1 MPAMFDS
8 VKHPQHLGQSVQ
20 GTPPHLGNLLPGESS
35 ETKLNLNFSGKIYFY
50 CVSVESAE
58 KAAYQHQ
65 FIVLAEGLKSLGIPF
80 FSNKNYWQISS
91 QTDEYLF
98 GHDPEIT
105 PEDCSIVI
113 LDHEW
118 FEFQDD
124 FPENFFS
131 SKRQY
136 VTVYIDAS
144 DGIVTRSWEPEFRHF
159 DFIFKSHYNSKC
171 LYPANFYPGTFG
183 ISNRILQATE
193 PSDSFHQRKRKLLVN
208 FRIGHT
214 VRESIR
220 QKLFPVIQNVLPID
234 ESVES
239 LGTPPDNNHYLYW
252 VQTGR
257 RHHPNYYERLKNSAA
272 CASFGGYFIP
282 AWPSDPVVITSPI
295 GRITNKIANKLEWV
309 PKRIMQW
316 DSWRLWESL
325 AAGCVTFHVDFEK
338 YGLYPPVMP
347 ENWRHYVGI
356 DLNKIQEAVE
366 RIAAEPQLL
375 ENISLQARRWAIE
388 HYSPVPTALRFLAT
402 VCK

>member
-8 VKHPQHLGQSVQ
+8 VNPPQQVDQSVE
-20 GTPPHLGNLLPGESS
+20 GTPPHLGNLLPSESS
-35 ETKLNLNFSGKIYFY
+35 ATKLNFKFSGKIFFY
-50 CVSVESAE
+50 CLSVGQAE
-58 KAAYQHQ
+58 KTAYHHQ

-91 QTDEYLF
+91 KTDEYLF
-98 GHDPEIT
+98 CHDPEIT
-105 PEDCSIVI
+105 PNDCSIVI

-144 DGIVTRSWEPEFRHF
+144 DGIVTRSWKPEFRQF

-171 LYPANFYPGTFG
+171 LYPANFYPGAFG

-193 PSDSFHQRKRKLLVN
+193 TSNSFHQRKRNLLVN
-208 FRIGHT
+208 FRVDHT

-220 QKLFPVIQNVLPID
+220 QNLFPVIQKILPLD

-239 LGTPPDNNHYLYW
+239 LGTPPDKNYYLYW

-282 AWPSDPVVITSPI
+282 TWPSDPVVITRPI
-295 GRITNKIANKLEWV
+295 GRITNKIANKLDWV

-338 YGLYPPVMP
+338 YGLAPPVMP

-366 RIAAEPQLL
+366 RITAEPQLL
-375 ENISLQARRWAIE
+375 ENISLQGMLWAIE
-388 HYSPVPTALRFLAT
+388 HYSPVPTAMRFLAT